1 MMAKEPKTTIK
12 QKVFIKDYTNNG
24 GNGTQA
30 ALKAYDTTDPNVAKV
45 IASENLTKPNVKEAI
60 DREME
65 KQGLTLEKIIAPVT
79 KALDSTI
86 KVKTQDGEIID
97 TGQADL
103 EMQLKG
109 HDRAVKLMSFG
120 AKRDDGNTNVNIV
133 NVVNGDRDK
142 YGI

>member
-1 MMAKEPKTTIK
+1 MAKAPKLTPKQAKFVKGVAQGKPGTI
-12 QKVFIKDYTNNG
+12 
-24 GNGTQA
+24 A
-30 ALKAYDTTDPNVAKV
+30 ALEAYDTDNYNTAST
-45 IASENLTKPNVKEAI
+45 IAVENMQKPSVKEAI
-60 DREME
+60 DKEME

-120 AKRDDGNTNVNIV
+120 QKREDAGGNTFNFTQIN
-133 NVVNGDRDK
+133 NELKNK
-142 YGI
+142 YE